1 MDSEKDPVADE
12 AVVKTAPRPRDR
24 TRPLLLG
31 AAALAT
37 AAFLAAAI
45 FGIQWWVAAA
55 GDDAELAQA
64 RDEVLVAGTAAV
76 KAFTEFDY
84 TNLDQ
89 YFQKQQELST
99 GAIQEQARNSEGKFR
114 EAIGQAQTVVVT
126 TVQDIAVEELNEH
139 EGKATC
145 LVALST
151 DVTKGAEKG
160 VKSLRVEI
168 EMTRVGDEWK
178 LSSIGNVPVVGA
190 GQQ

>member
-1 MDSEKDPVADE
+1 MDSEQDAAATDE
-12 AVVKTAPRPRDR
+12 VVVKTPEPRDR
-24 TRPLLLG
+24 SRPLLLG

-45 FGIQWWVAAA
+45 FGVQWVVAAT

-84 TNLDQ
+84 NNLDQ

-99 GAIQEQARNSEGKFR
+99 GTIQQQARDSEGKFR
-114 EAIGQAQTVVVT
+114 EAIGQAKTVVVS

-151 DVTKGAEKG
+151 DVTQGTQKG